1 MKSNFDFLM
10 ADDDTSLLADSAK
23 NAEQLYTQ
31 GMYDAE
37 FAMIRK
43 VIENVAKMV
52 VDFDFDR
59 LGEYATFNDHLR
71 HIKSK
76 GLVEQ
81 PVLDI
86 FYDLKRYGNEAAHSL
101 DKLDKAEGLKGL
113 SQMLKILLWF
123 TNKYTDQNLG
133 NRVFFEPQ
141 KESVYKTAERK
152 LIYVHQVDNSSGKL
166 PLYDGL
172 EKVGEAST
180 PADDLEAD
188 WTPNSEFLREIADK
202 RINQYMETAGLPH
215 KTQWAELAYRKSDKT
230 WFHDYDVHEVLQRS
244 GIRKSVVT
252 NGNEWYE
259 TDVDTVRKAIAAVKA
274 GQSAIDV
281 PDPVEPKEIKLRPE
295 QDDAIKQTKKVFA
308 KKSGRKMLWNAK
320 MRFGKTLTA
329 LQLIKDEQFEKVL
342 IMTHRPVVSDGWFD
356 DFRKMKMTTEGYERG
371 SKTTGKKLPEL
382 LSLGKP
388 FIYFASIQ
396 DLRGSKLVG
405 GKAGDKNRDLFDTEW
420 DLVIIDEAHEG
431 TQTELAENVLKAVVK
446 ENTKTLEL
454 SGTPFNLLDQYD
466 DDNVYTWDYVME
478 QQAKQRWENEHP
490 GEFNPYE
497 ALPKVSM
504 FTFEMKN
511 KENYSDVS
519 KSFNFKEFFK
529 VSEDGKFVHEADV
542 DSFLDEITK
551 PDSKTNYPF
560 STKEFREELRHT
572 LWLMPGVKEATAL
585 EGRLNAHKVFGSGE
599 YKIVNVVA
607 DGKED
612 NASESDLQKVRDAI
626 TDKPSETKTIT
637 LTVRKLTTGVN
648 VREWTAVM
656 FLSNTNSAM
665 QYLQA
670 AFRAQTPFS
679 DEKLGMKTNS
689 YIFDFAPDRALTVMA
704 ESSNL
709 GSRPGKRISGE
720 QKDDMR
726 RLLNFMPII
735 GATGNGMKSF
745 SVDSLLTKIKR
756 VYAEKAVR
764 SGFEDDSLYSDE
776 LLMNL
781 DDADVDAFNSL
792 KAIVGSTPAEK
803 KPLKVKIN
811 EEGFTDEEYDEAE
824 RAKKKKPRERTPEEK
839 AALDR
844 LNERKKQKK
853 ALISVLRGISI
864 RIPMMIYGMDIDI
877 EDDVDIDTFIKNVDD
892 MSWKEFMP
900 AGVTKG
906 MFKEFTR
913 YYDSSVFIEA
923 GRIIRR
929 KVQELDKLDP
939 LTRAE
944 ELSAVFGTFKNPDK
958 ETVLTPWRVVNIQ
971 LGKTL
976 GGMSFF
982 DEEYHESTVD
992 GVSARHWI
1000 STSYTRNVFSADSK
1014 VLEINSKTG
1023 LYPLYAAIS
1032 IYSVV
1037 LNGFIENQAG
1047 KYTQEDEKMLW
1058 HQVISQNVYVVAKT
1072 PMAQTITK
1080 RTLLGYDDFSGE
1092 NVRFIDGIVELAK
1105 DSTKLAANRIEK
1117 EFDEMK
1123 FDVVIGNPPYQES
1136 NVGENR
1142 QAKPIYH
1149 LFMDMAYQLSDK
1161 SVLITPAR
1169 FLSNPGRLMESF
1181 SNDRLHDRHFKVVM
1195 YEPNSDKI
1203 FPNTEIKG
1211 GVAITLRDSEKDFG
1225 EIGTFIKYAEL
1236 QPIVEKVMAE
1246 TTYNMGEFVYSPDSY
1261 RFSDQ
1266 VFIEHPELVGRTD
1279 KSHAKAVASGVF
1291 DRYPEIFKD
1300 NEFDGAIGVIGRKDN
1315 QRIVKYTKRTYLQNH
1330 NNLDSWK
1337 VLFAGANGS
1346 GEFGESLSAPI
1357 VAAPGMAHT
1366 QTFISI
1372 GMLESE
1378 FEADALAKYLQT
1390 KFLRTM
1396 LSIHKVTQNNQSK
1409 ATWQKVPWQ
1418 DFTPDSDIDWTS
1430 DISKIDTQL
1439 FEKYHLDS
1447 ADITFIMTHV
1457 KD

>member
-1 MKSNFDFLM
+1 M
-10 ADDDTSLLADSAK
+10 
-23 NAEQLYTQ
+23 
-31 GMYDAE
+31 
-37 FAMIRK
+37 
-43 VIENVAKMV
+43 
-52 VDFDFDR
+52 
-59 LGEYATFNDHLR
+59 
-71 HIKSK
+71 
-76 GLVEQ
+76 
-81 PVLDI
+81 DI

-188 WTPNSEFLREIADK
+188 WTPNSDFLREIADK

-215 KTQWAELAYRKSDKT
+215 NTQWAELGYRKSDKT

-244 GIRKSVVT
+244 GVKKSVVT

-281 PDPVEPKEIKLRPE
+281 PAPAEPKEIVLRPE
-295 QDDAIKQTKKVFA
+295 QNAAVAQTKKVFA

-342 IMTHRPVVSDGWFD
+342 IMTHRPVVSDSWFD
-356 DFRKMKMTTEGYERG
+356 DFRKMKMTAAGYERG
-371 SKTTGKKLPEL
+371 AKTTGKRLPEL
-382 LSLGKP
+382 LNLGKP
-388 FIYFASIQ
+388 FVYFASIQ
-396 DLRGSKLVG
+396 DLRGSELVG
-405 GKAGDKNRDLFDTEW
+405 GKAGDKNRDLFETGW

-446 ENTKTLEL
+446 DNTKTLEL
-454 SGTPFNLLDQYD
+454 SGTPFNLLDQYE

-490 GEFNPYE
+490 GEPNPYE
-497 ALPKVSM
+497 SLPKVSM
-504 FTFEMKN
+504 YTFEMKN
-511 KENYSDVS
+511 KEAYSDVS

-529 VSEDGKFVHEADV
+529 VNEDGKFVHEADV

-560 STKEFREELRHT
+560 STQEYREELRHT

-585 EGRLNAHKVFGSGE
+585 EARLNAHKVFGSGE
-599 YKIVNVVA
+599 FKIVNVVA

-626 TDKPSETKTIT
+626 TNEPSETKTIT

-735 GATGNGMKSF
+735 GATGNGMKPF

-776 LLMNL
+776 LLLNL
-781 DDADVDAFNSL
+781 DNADLDAFNKL
-792 KAIVGSTPAEK
+792 KAIVGTTEAQK
-803 KPLKVKIN
+803 KPLKVKVN
-811 EEGFTDEEYDEAE
+811 DEGFTEEEYDDAE

-839 AALDR
+839 AALEK

-853 ALISVLRGISI
+853 TLISILRGISI

-877 EDDVDIDTFIKNVDD
+877 EDDGDIDTFIRNVDD
-892 MSWKEFMP
+892 MSWDEFMP
-900 AGVTKG
+900 VGVTKG
-906 MFKEFTR
+906 MFKDFTR

-929 KVQELDKLDP
+929 EVQELDKLDP

-944 ELSAVFGTFKNPDK
+944 ELALIFGTFKNPDK
-958 ETVLTPWRVVNIQ
+958 ETVLTPWRAVNIQ

-982 DEEYHESTVD
+982 DKDYIETTID
-992 GVSARHWI
+992 GVGARHWL
-1000 STSYTRNVFSADSK
+1000 STEYTHETFGADTK
-1014 VLEINSKTG
+1014 TLEINSKTG
-1023 LYPLYAAIS
+1023 LYPLYAATS
-1032 IYSVV
+1032 YYSVQFEK
-1037 LNGFIENQAG
+1037 LNEAQGG
-1047 KYTQEDEKMLW
+1047 KFTQDDEFTVW
-1058 HQVISQNVYVVAKT
+1058 QNVLKNNVFVVAKT
-1072 PMAQTITK
+1072 PMAATITK
-1080 RTLLGYDDFSGE
+1080 RTLAGYNDDIELNIKF
-1092 NVRFIDGIVELAK
+1092 VDGIVEAAK
-1105 DSTKLAANRIEK
+1105 NDTRKGVELIEK
-1117 EFDEMK
+1117 AFNDMK
-1123 FDVVIGNPPYQES
+1123 FDVVIGNPPYQETLAGDNDS
-1136 NVGENR
+1136 YAR
-1142 QAKPIYH
+1142 PIYN
-1149 LFMDMAYQLSDK
+1149 LFMDMAYQVASK
-1161 SVLITPAR
+1161 AVLITPAR
-1169 FLSNPGRLMESF
+1169 FLFNAGSTPSAWNEKMLN
-1181 SNDRLHDRHFKVVM
+1181 NDHLKVVY
-1195 YEPNSDKI
+1195 YEAKSANV
-1203 FPNTEIKG
+1203 FPNTDIKG
-1211 GVAITLRDSEKDFG
+1211 GVAVTLYDATRSFG
-1225 EIGTFIKYAEL
+1225 KIGTFTAYPELTGIANKAAPTDEADSLASVIYIQNKFDLDALYA
-1236 QPIVEKVMAE
+1236 
-1246 TTYNMGEFVYSPDSY
+1246 D
-1261 RFSDQ
+1261 
-1266 VFIEHPELVGRTD
+1266 HPEY
-1279 KSHAKAVASGVF
+1279 KAVVGSNGADKRFRNNIF
-1291 DRYPEIFKD
+1291 DKIDAFKENKQHED
-1300 NEFDGAIGVIGRKDN
+1300 DIPVIGVIKNKRVW
-1315 QRIVKYTKRTYLQNH
+1315 RYLPEKYFDMTHENIHKY
-1330 NNLDSWK
+1330 K
-1337 VLFAGANGS
+1337 VLVPRSNGS
-1346 GEFGESLSAPI
+1346 GALGEVLSTPLI
-1357 VAAPGMAHT
+1357 GYT
-1366 QTFISI
+1366 QTFIGI
-1372 GMLESE
+1372 GAFETRSE
-1378 FEADALAKYLQT
+1378 AEAAFKYVKS
-1390 KFLRTM
+1390 KFARTM
-1396 LSIHKVTQNNQSK
+1396 LGILKVTQDNNRD
-1409 ATWQKVPWQ
+1409 TWVKVPLQ
-1418 DFTPDSDIDWTS
+1418 DFTVASDIDWTES
-1430 DISKIDTQL
+1430 IPEIDRQLYAKYDLTNEEIS
-1439 FEKYHLDS
+1439 
-1447 ADITFIMTHV
+1447 FIESNVREME
-1457 KD
+1457 